1 MKYYIFQLV
10 KVNDLIGDSAM
21 PHYDNSSMFFPQ
33 LNGRKIEVNF
43 KGGHVTSDG
52 GALLLREIDSKL
64 NLTREAASFI
74 EDPRNPDRINH
85 SIQTMLRQRV
95 YGIAQGYED
104 LNDHTELRKD
114 IAMQTSLE
122 IDEAASSAS
131 TLCRFE
137 AYANRKTA
145 VKLHQLLLDRFMNS
159 FQEEPSDL
167 MLDFDATDDP
177 VHGNQVGKFFHGY
190 YRHYCFLPLYV
201 FCGKQLLVSYLRPSS
216 QDGAKHAW
224 AILALLVKALRKK
237 WPGVKI
243 TFRGD
248 GGFCRH
254 RMFNWCERNDVGY
267 IVGLAGNNVLEKAS
281 LMTQAKAAVLYDQT
295 DQDQRHFS
303 EFTYQA
309 DTWKRK
315 RKVIVKAEFNKQGS
329 NTRYIVTNLEG
340 KPKELYGTIY
350 CARGNMEQSID
361 EQLSFYSDR
370 TSCHEWWSNQFRLL
384 LSSLA
389 YVLVDTLRR
398 VCLQGTFLERARCA
412 TIRLKLLKIG
422 AVLIR
427 NTRRIVFR
435 LAEGYPYKELFY
447 GVYQKLCPG

>member
-1 MKYYIFQLV
+1 MT
-10 KVNDLIGDSAM
+10 
-21 PHYDNSSMFFPQ
+21 HYDNSSIFFPH

-52 GALLLREIDSKL
+52 GALLLREIDNKL
-64 NLTREAASFI
+64 NLTKEAASFI
-74 EDPRNPDRINH
+74 EDPRNPDRITH

-104 LNDHTELRKD
+104 LNDHTELRHD

-122 IDEAASSAS
+122 TDDVTSSAS

-137 AYANRKTA
+137 AYANRETA
-145 VKLHQLLLDRFMNS
+145 VKLHRLLLDRFMDS
-159 FQEEPSDL
+159 FREEPSEL
-167 MLDFDATDDP
+167 TLDFDATDDP
-177 VHGNQVGKFFHGY
+177 VHGDQEGKFFHGY
-190 YRHYCFLPLYV
+190 YGHYCFLPLYV
-201 FCGKQLLVSYLRPSS
+201 FCGKQLLVSYLRPSG

-224 AILALLVKALRKK
+224 AILALLVKALRKR

-254 RMFNWCERNDVGY
+254 RMLDWCERNDVGY
-267 IVGLAGNNVLEKAS
+267 IVGLAGNKVLEKAS

-295 DQDQRHFS
+295 NEDQRHFS

-309 DTWKRK
+309 KTWKRK
-315 RKVIVKAEFNKQGS
+315 RKVIVKAELNKLGS

-340 KPKELYGTIY
+340 EPEELYSTIY

-398 VCLQGTFLERARCA
+398 VCLKGTFLEFARCA

-422 AVLIR
+422 AIIIR
-427 NTRRIVFR
+427 NTRRIAFR
-435 LAEGYPYKELFY
+435 LAEGYPYQELFY
-447 GVYQKLCPG
+447 RVYQKLCPG